1 MVGLS
6 SGIFYC
12 VLLTPSGKI
21 LECRAGHVI
30 LPGHDGLI
38 GILRNHAPML
48 YELGRGIMQVK
59 DIAGRGDAFYLIDG
73 GFARV
78 SENLLTVLAYDV
90 TTFEGMEH
98 EAALELISRAKSVI
112 VGGGYVRQTEKMEV
126 ERARLV
132 VRMGEMASL
141 EG

>member
-1 MVGLS
+1 
-6 SGIFYC
+6 
-12 VLLTPSGKI
+12 
-21 LECRAGHVI
+21 
-30 LPGHDGLI
+30 
-38 GILRNHAPML
+38 ML
-48 YELGRGIMQVK
+48 YELGSGIMQVK

-90 TTFEGMEH
+90 TTFEEMER

-126 ERARLV
+126 ERARLL

-141 EG
+141 DEQ